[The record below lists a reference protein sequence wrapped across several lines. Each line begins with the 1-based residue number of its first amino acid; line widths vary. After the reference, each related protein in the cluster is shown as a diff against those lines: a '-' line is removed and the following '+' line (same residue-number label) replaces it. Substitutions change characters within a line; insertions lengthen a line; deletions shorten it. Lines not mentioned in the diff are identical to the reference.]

1 MHIQALGAVIDL
13 RNSQVDEI
21 DEYRRKVALH
31 EVSVHATRR
40 FDAFRCNL
48 VVVQTFHVTLRVN
61 GCHQDVILGIGHE
74 HRKQLVGEVVGT
86 RRERAGGRCQ

>member
-40 FDAFRCNL
+40 FDAFGATSL
-48 VVVQTFHVTLRVN
+48 
-61 GCHQDVILGIGHE
+61 
-74 HRKQLVGEVVGT
+74 
-86 RRERAGGRCQ
+86 